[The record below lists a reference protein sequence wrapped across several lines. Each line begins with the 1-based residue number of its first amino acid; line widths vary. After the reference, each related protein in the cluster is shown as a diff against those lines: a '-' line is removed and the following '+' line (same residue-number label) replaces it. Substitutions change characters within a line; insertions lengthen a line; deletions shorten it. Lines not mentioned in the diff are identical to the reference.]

1 MAMRLPCH
9 GRAADQRGEGGCFP
23 LGASSRAQ
31 GGGAAGDATGR
42 QQRRWCRRL
51 GSSAADKRK
60 AKTHITV
67 RPAGGSAGNE
77 GSICM
82 MDRNQTA
89 LHAALDAAHR
99 ERDARTSRDYAR
111 RRAAKN
117 RKPPVDLFTAQLG
130 LPSDWRDG
138 FMQESVREH
147 QRRRL
152 PKAAAATATNA
163 R

>member
-1 MAMRLPCH
+1 
-9 GRAADQRGEGGCFP
+9 
-23 LGASSRAQ
+23 
-31 GGGAAGDATGR
+31 
-42 QQRRWCRRL
+42 
-51 GSSAADKRK
+51 
-60 AKTHITV
+60 
-67 RPAGGSAGNE
+67 
-77 GSICM
+77 M

-147 QRRRL
+147 QRRRYEKQQRQSRQMQDEMRMAKWRSAKGQGL
-152 PKAAAATATNA
+152 
-163 R
+163 RDW